1 MSSSKRLL
9 LCIPG
14 FGLPKLDQKLAM
26 LKSNLALIQATK
38 PDSLHINLK
47 MFFYSV
53 KEYTAEWFED
63 LPGIDHK
70 DIQVEAGV
78 IGQFMY
84 KYVTPD
90 SVSEYDYIMFLMD
103 DILLPDNFD
112 ISQFI
117 TIYDNNGLD
126 IISPS
131 LSTASARVVHKI
143 MKNVPENVKKN
154 TPLRVTTFC
163 EFFCYLMTKE
173 SYTKYYA
180 FLDER
185 SKWLWGV
192 DVVLYTNGMTMGI
205 LDSYAMRHTFL
216 GGSNSS
222 EARCEAQHVCQ
233 KFKSSRNEHV
243 LETRSI
249 ETNG

>member
-9 LCIPG
+9 LCVPG
-14 FGLPKLDQKLAM
+14 FGLPKLPEKLAM
-26 LKSNLALIQATK
+26 LQKNLALIHASKPAT
-38 PDSLHINLK
+38 LHITLK

-53 KEYTAEWFED
+53 KDYKPEWFED
-63 LPGIDHK
+63 LPGIDEH

-78 IGQFMY
+78 IGQFIY

-90 SVSEYDYIMFLMD
+90 VVNEYDYILFIMD

-112 ISQFI
+112 ISQFM
-117 TIYDNNGLD
+117 TIYENNGLD
-126 IISPS
+126 ILSPS
-131 LSTASARVVHKI
+131 LNTASARVVHKI
-143 MKNVPENVKKN
+143 MKNDPENVKKN

-163 EFFCYLMTKE
+163 EFFCYLMSKA

-192 DVVLYTNGMTMGI
+192 DVVLYSNGMTMGI
-205 LDSYAMRHTFL
+205 LDLYAMRHTYL
-216 GGSNSS
+216 GGSNGS

-243 LETRSI
+243 LETRSV
-249 ETNG
+249 